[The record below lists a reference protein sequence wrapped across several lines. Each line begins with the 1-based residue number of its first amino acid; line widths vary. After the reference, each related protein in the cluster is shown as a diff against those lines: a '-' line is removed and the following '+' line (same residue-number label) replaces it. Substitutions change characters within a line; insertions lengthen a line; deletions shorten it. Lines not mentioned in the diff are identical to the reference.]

1 MNIIV
6 HRVHLLGLVNKHV
19 MEVAGAN
26 TYVAGPGT
34 APLVRHRVAVIMK
47 LVVPQDISHELGINR
62 MKLRSMFI

>member
-47 LVVPQDISHELGINR
+47 LVVPQGY
-62 MKLRSMFI
+62 FA